1 MPRSEQGRKN
11 ANAIK
16 ARYTKENTTQQSIK
30 FNNKTDADILAWL
43 EHIPNKQGYIKE
55 LIRKDIKRDTD

>member
-1 MPRSEQGRKN
+1 MGRTEQGRKN

-16 ARYTKENTTQQSIK
+16 ARYTKENTTQQSLK
-30 FNNKTDADILAWL
+30 FNKKTDADILAWL